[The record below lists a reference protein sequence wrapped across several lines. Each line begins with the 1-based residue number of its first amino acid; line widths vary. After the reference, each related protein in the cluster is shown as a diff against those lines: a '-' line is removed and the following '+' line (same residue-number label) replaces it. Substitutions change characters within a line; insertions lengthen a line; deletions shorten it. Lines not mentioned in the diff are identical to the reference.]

1 MIFKKE
7 NDNTNKTI
15 LYISINIGLDIFI
28 ILLHFLPK
36 LKIFI
41 IEILNKCKNYLYKKN
56 NNSDLNSERVSKR
69 NDLEEQ
75 NNKPMD
81 DSPEPIKDLGVPP
94 NIIQETS
101 SKTNL

>member
-1 MIFKKE
+1 M
-7 NDNTNKTI
+7 
-15 LYISINIGLDIFI
+15 
-28 ILLHFLPK
+28 
-36 LKIFI
+36 
-41 IEILNKCKNYLYKKN
+41 NKCKNYLYKKN